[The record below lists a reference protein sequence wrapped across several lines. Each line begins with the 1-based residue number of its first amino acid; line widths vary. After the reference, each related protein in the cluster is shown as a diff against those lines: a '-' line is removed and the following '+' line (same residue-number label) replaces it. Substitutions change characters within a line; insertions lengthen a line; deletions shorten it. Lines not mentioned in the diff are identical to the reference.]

1 MNKNS
6 RKLFQISNGYRCKP
20 VSSQLSSCIFY
31 SDQDKDIM
39 KDAYGIVTNK
49 QHLDNVEMF
58 KNYIIENPRFTM

>member
-1 MNKNS
+1 
-6 RKLFQISNGYRCKP
+6 
-20 VSSQLSSCIFY
+20 
-31 SDQDKDIM
+31 M